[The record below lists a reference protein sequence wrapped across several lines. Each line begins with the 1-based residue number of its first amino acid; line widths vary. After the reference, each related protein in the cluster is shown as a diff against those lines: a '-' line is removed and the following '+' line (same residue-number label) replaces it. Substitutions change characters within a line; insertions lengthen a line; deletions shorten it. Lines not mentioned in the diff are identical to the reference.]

1 VTTASQPQYPP
12 VIPLFDAPEFIIQ
25 GNPVVNQ
32 YITRISLN
40 SVSDAGLVVEHAA
53 DWLFEQKASE
63 NNYKAYRS
71 ELTTFL
77 HWCFDVACLSAAN
90 VSRKDMSRY
99 VDYCQNPPISLIGY
113 FNVPQF
119 CAPKSTNAS
128 GSDER
133 FPNPKW
139 RPFVGKKHLGECQP
153 YRLSDNALKTKLAIL
168 SSFYG
173 YLISEEYNERNP
185 AQLWLNHSRFAIARK
200 FTINEDDNNQAFTE
214 LQWSY
219 VISTAKRLA
228 EKDPQTHRRSLFLLY
243 LLYGCYLRISEVSA
257 RAGYSPVMSQFKQ
270 DRQTGIW
277 YFHVP
282 ISKSGKPRNIAIS
295 KALLAALIE
304 YRRFL
309 GLTDYPSADENHPI
323 FIRHRAAGH
332 GRDTGIVN
340 ANLGIRQI
348 RDQIDTLIQLAAQ
361 TALDHGLEHDASA
374 MRKMTAHNIRHTGI
388 THDINLNRRP
398 LSHVQADA
406 GHESIDTTSQY
417 LHTNQTER
425 HQSAFEKPLDHL
437 ADID

>member
-1 VTTASQPQYPP
+1 MVLLPP
-12 VIPLFDAPEFIIQ
+12 VIPLFDAPQFIIQ
-25 GNPVVNQ
+25 GNAIVNQ
-32 YITRISLN
+32 YITRISLREVN
-40 SVSDAGLVVEHAA
+40 DAGLIVEHAA
-53 DWLFEQKASE
+53 DWLFEQKSSE

-77 HWCFDVACLSAAN
+77 HWCFDVSRLSLVN
-90 VSRKDMSRY
+90 ITRKDMSRY
-99 VDYCQNPPISLIGY
+99 VDYCQHPPIELIGY

-119 CAPKSTNAS
+119 CIDKSSHDKA
-128 GSDER
+128 SDER

-139 RPFVGKKHLGECQP
+139 RPFVGKKLLGECQP

-173 YLISEEYNERNP
+173 YLMSEEYCERNP

-200 FTINEDDNNQAFTE
+200 YTIDESEANSMAFTE

-219 VISTAKRLA
+219 VIGGVQQLA
-228 EKDPQTHRRSLFLLY
+228 DIKPLQYQRSLLLIS

-270 DRQTGIW
+270 DRQSGIW

-282 ISKSGKPRNIAIS
+282 KSKSGKPRNIAVS
-295 KALLAALIE
+295 KALLTALTK

-309 GLTDYPSADENHPI
+309 GLSDYPAANEDQPL
-323 FIRHRAAGH
+323 FIRHRASGH
-332 GRDTGIVN
+332 GREQGVLN

-348 RDQIDTLIQLAAQ
+348 RDDIDTIIQSAAQ
-361 TALDHGLEHDASA
+361 QAFDDGFEHDAAA
-374 MRKMTAHNIRHTGI
+374 MASMSAHNIRHTGI

-425 HQSAFEKPLDHL
+425 HQSAFEKPLNHL
-437 ADID
+437 AGIK